1 MSKVNSSIFFI
12 ALLLLPLCYVF
23 ILRNRK
29 NKVINQKIREIELLQ
44 RTIGQMEEVKDSLN
58 DHLEEFEESDIVIRL
73 RQKAGKKESTNV
85 AELRELK
92 DAAIKHIPVFI
103 QTLGNTSYE
112 LQRHETY
119 LCILIKAGFR
129 PSEIAILMNL
139 TPQNISNLR
148 ARLNKKMFNTDNG
161 AKDFNEK
168 IIILTSS

>member
-1 MSKVNSSIFFI
+1 
-12 ALLLLPLCYVF
+12 
-23 ILRNRK
+23 
-29 NKVINQKIREIELLQ
+29 
-44 RTIGQMEEVKDSLN
+44 MENWNE
-58 DHLEEFEESDIVIRL
+58 EESILAPDSSANPGEDDEMAAFEAECARRL
-73 RQKAGKKESTNV
+73 HQEHERRSIEEKKAEKKESANV
-85 AELRELK
+85 AELTDLK

-129 PSEIAILMNL
+129 PSEIAILMNM

-148 ARLNKKMFNTDNG
+148 ARLNKKMFHTDNG

-168 IIILTSS
+168 IINLTSS